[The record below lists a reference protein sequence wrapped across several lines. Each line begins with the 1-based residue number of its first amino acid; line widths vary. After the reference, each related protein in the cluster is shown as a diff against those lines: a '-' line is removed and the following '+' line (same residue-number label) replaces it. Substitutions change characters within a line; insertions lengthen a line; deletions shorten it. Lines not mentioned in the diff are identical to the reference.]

1 MAIAVMVLESIL
13 KLAVGFKRSYALFNL
28 TDTAKQLGA
37 ILAHFTTHQRYLTSD
52 VFYGSGKA
60 YHCGGGVVVT
70 AQHSA
75 NAGSGNAD
83 HGTSS
88 SSDNLDH

>member
-1 MAIAVMVLESIL
+1 MVLESIL

-28 TDTAKQLGA
+28 TDTTKQLGA
-37 ILAHFTTHQRYLTSD
+37 IFAHFTAHEANLASD
-52 VFYGSGKA
+52 VFYGSGEA
-60 YHCGGGVVVT
+60 YHCRCCVIIT

-75 NAGSGNAD
+75 DARSGNAD

-88 SSDNLDH
+88 SSKNLNHWRW